1 MNELTNHG
9 TPINGI
15 PLSYSKEYSSD
26 KHKSINESK
35 SIMISKKKKD
45 LTQKAA

>member
-1 MNELTNHG
+1 MVHPSMEYHSA
-9 TPINGI
+9 IQR
-15 PLSYSKEYSSD
+15 EYSSD